1 VGDKNEIFP
10 IADEPMDSTTGG
22 IEMQRK
28 WWCGLA
34 WALCVLLTTGGAF
47 AAHGEVRPKKEA
59 ILLAAFGT
67 TVPEAQKAFD
77 RVEAQVR
84 QAFPGI
90 EVRWAY
96 TSSIVRAKV
105 AKQGKVLLSPESALA
120 KLMEESYTHVAVLS
134 LHTIPGE
141 EFHDLNQN
149 ARLFGQMVGGF
160 DKILVTW
167 PLLSSHEDME
177 RVVKAM
183 LKNIPV
189 GRKPKDAVVLMG
201 HGTEKHPS
209 DAIYL
214 AMYHTLQELDP
225 NVHIATV
232 DGYPALK
239 DIVPKLKG
247 KKVKKVY
254 LMPFMAVA
262 GDHARND
269 MAGDKPE
276 SWKSVLTKDGFTCE
290 AVLKGTAEYPEIVDI
305 WVDHLRAVLD
315 HFK

>member
-1 VGDKNEIFP
+1 MRKKLSVALALIGIVML
-10 IADEPMDSTTGG
+10 IAANG
-22 IEMQRK
+22 
-28 WWCGLA
+28 
-34 WALCVLLTTGGAF
+34 F
-47 AAHGEVRPKKEA
+47 AAHGEKRPEKKA

-67 TVPEAQKAFD
+67 TVPEARKAFVEIES
-77 RVEAQVR
+77 RVK

-105 AKQGKVLLSPESALA
+105 AKEGTVLLSPESALA
-120 KLMEESYTHVAVLS
+120 RLMEDGYTHVAVLS

-141 EFHDLNQN
+141 EFHQLYQN
-149 ARLFGQMVGGF
+149 ARLFGQMAGGF
-160 DKILVTW
+160 EQILVAM

-177 RVVKAM
+177 RVVGAV
-183 LKNIPV
+183 LKSIPAS
-189 GRKPKDAVVLMG
+189 RKPEDAVVLMG

-214 AMYHTLQELDP
+214 AMYHTLQGMDS

-232 DGYPALK
+232 DGYPALS
-239 DIVPKLKG
+239 DILPKLKE

-269 MAGDKPE
+269 MAGDKPD
-276 SWKSVLTKDGFTCE
+276 SWKSILSKEGLTCE
-290 AVLKGTAEYPEIVDI
+290 TVLKGTAEYPEIVNVWI
-305 WVDHLRAVLD
+305 DHLRSVMA

>member
-1 VGDKNEIFP
+1 MKRQWLMVL
-10 IADEPMDSTTGG
+10 
-22 IEMQRK
+22 
-28 WWCGLA
+28 GLA
-34 WALCVLLTTGGAF
+34 CLIVLTAVNGF
-47 AAHGEVRPKKEA
+47 AAHGEKRQEKKA

-77 RVEAQVR
+77 QVEARVK

-120 KLMEESYTHVAVLS
+120 KLMEDGYTHVAVLS

-141 EFHDLNQN
+141 EFHNLNQN
-149 ARLFGQMVGGF
+149 ARLFGQMLDGF
-160 DKILVTW
+160 EKILVAR
-167 PLLSSHEDME
+167 PLLSSREDME
-177 RVVKAM
+177 RVAKAM
-183 LKNIPV
+183 LKNIPA
-189 GRKPKDAVVLMG
+189 GRKPGDAVVLMG

-214 AMYHTLQELDP
+214 ALYHTLQEMDP
-225 NVHIATV
+225 NAYTATV
-232 DGYPALK
+232 EGYPTIK
-239 DIVPKLKG
+239 DILPKLKE

-269 MAGDKPE
+269 MAGDEPD
-276 SWKSVLTKDGFTCE
+276 SWKSILGKEGLTCE
-290 AVLKGTAEYPEIVDI
+290 AVLKGTAEIPEVVDI
-305 WVDHLRAVLD
+305 WVDHLRLVLD
-315 HFK
+315 HFQ